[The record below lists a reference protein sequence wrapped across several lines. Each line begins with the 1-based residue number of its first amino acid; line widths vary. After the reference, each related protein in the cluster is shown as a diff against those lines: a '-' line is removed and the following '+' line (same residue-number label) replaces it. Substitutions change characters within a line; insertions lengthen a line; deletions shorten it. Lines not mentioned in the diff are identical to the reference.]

1 VKVTKR
7 KFSPAATAG
16 VGVGITLV
24 IAALGWFALI
34 SPQRSRASTLD
45 AELVL
50 VDKLVSESRAAQ
62 MQSSGVQPI
71 RSADLFRLT
80 KAMPSDT
87 DIAGVMLELSRVAAE
102 TGIVFEAI
110 RPGTTTVAG
119 TNRVQPIELVFTGN
133 FYSLSDFLYRLRNL
147 VSVQKGRLLANGR
160 LFAVEKLVFGEAPD
174 GFPSIRAFLTVSAY
188 LYGSGPVA
196 GAAPA
201 GTVAPAGTTAT
212 ETTSTTTDTNATTT
226 TTTGEIPPATPE
238 AVGP

>member
-1 VKVTKR
+1 MRVTKR
-7 KFSPAATAG
+7 KFSPAATVG
-16 VGVGITLV
+16 IGVGITLV
-24 IAALGWFALI
+24 IALFGWFMLI
-34 SPQRSRASTLD
+34 SPQRSRASSLD
-45 AELVL
+45 AELV
-50 VDKLVSESRAAQ
+50 VVEQQVSESRAAQ
-62 MQSSGVQPI
+62 LQSSDAQPI

-87 DIAGVMLELSRVAAE
+87 DIAGVLLELSQVAAE

-110 RPGTTTVAG
+110 RPGTTTAAG
-119 TNRVQPIELVFTGN
+119 TNRVQPIELTFTGN

-174 GFPSIRAFLTVSAY
+174 GFPSIRAFLTVSAF

-201 GTVAPAGTTAT
+201 TTST
-212 ETTSTTTDTNATTT
+212 DTTSTTTDPNATTT

-238 AVGP
+238 AAGP

>member
-1 VKVTKR
+1 VKLTKR
-7 KFSPAATAG
+7 KFSPAATVG

-24 IAALGWFALI
+24 IALFGWFVLI
-34 SPQRSRASTLD
+34 SPQRSRAAALD

-50 VDKLVSESRAAQ
+50 VEQQVSESRAAQ
-62 MQSSGVQPI
+62 LRSSGAQPI

-110 RPGTTTVAG
+110 RPGSTTAAG

-147 VSVQKGRLLANGR
+147 VSVQKGRLLATGR
-160 LFAVEKLVFGEAPD
+160 LFAVEKLVFGEAPG
-174 GFPSIRAFLTVSAY
+174 GFPSIRAFLTVSAF

-201 GTVAPAGTTAT
+201 GAVSPNGTT
-212 ETTSTTTDTNATTT
+212 TTSTTDTNATTT
-226 TTTGEIPPATPE
+226 GEVPPATPE

>member
-1 VKVTKR
+1 VKLTKR
-7 KFSPAATAG
+7 KFSPAATVG

-24 IAALGWFALI
+24 IALFGWFVLI
-34 SPQRSRASTLD
+34 SPQRSRATALD

-50 VDKLVSESRAAQ
+50 VEQQVSESRAAQ
-62 MQSSGVQPI
+62 LRSSGAQPI

-110 RPGTTTVAG
+110 RPGSTTAAG

-147 VSVQKGRLLANGR
+147 VSVQKGRLLATGR
-160 LFAVEKLVFGEAPD
+160 LFAVEKLVFGEAPG
-174 GFPSIRAFLTVSAY
+174 GFPSIRAFLTVSAF

-201 GTVAPAGTTAT
+201 GAVSPNGTT
-212 ETTSTTTDTNATTT
+212 TTATTDTNATTT
-226 TTTGEIPPATPE
+226 GEVPPATPE